1 MKRETIIGIL
11 VSIALHGGI
20 VLGGELMKGK
30 PEVKAKV
37 EEVPVVQLME
47 LPPVEPE
54 TPPEPVE
61 ATSEASSDISD
72 LAPPSLSDSPSIVE
86 SPFQQQIQPPP
97 PPGLS
102 RPTGTITIP
111 PGRPATG
118 VGTGMANVFDLASLD
133 QTPVPRVRVP
143 PVYPFEMKRAGI
155 TGEVL
160 VGFIVD
166 SNGDVRDAFAVRST
180 QREFEMEAIKAVMKW
195 KFKPG
200 KKGGT
205 SVNTRMQL
213 PIAFT
218 LSKG

>member
-1 MKRETIIGIL
+1 MKRDTIIGLL
-11 VSIALHGGI
+11 VSTGFLVSVVAFDGAL
-20 VLGGELMKGK
+20 KGK
-30 PEVKAKV
+30 PAEKAKV

-61 ATSEASSDISD
+61 ATNEAAADMSD
-72 LAPPSLSDSPSIVE
+72 LAPPSQADSPSIVE

-118 VGTGMANVFDLASLD
+118 MGGGMAGVFDLASLD
-133 QTPVPRVRVP
+133 QVPVPRVRVP

-155 TGEVL
+155 QGEVL

-166 SNGDVRDAFAVRST
+166 ANGDVRDAFAVRST
-180 QREFEMEAIKAVMKW
+180 QREFENEAIKAVMKW

-218 LSKG
+218 LSKS